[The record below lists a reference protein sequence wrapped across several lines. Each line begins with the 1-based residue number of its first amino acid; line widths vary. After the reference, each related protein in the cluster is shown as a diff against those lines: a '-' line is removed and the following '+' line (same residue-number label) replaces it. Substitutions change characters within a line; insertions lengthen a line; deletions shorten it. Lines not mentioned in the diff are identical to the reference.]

1 MQQAKLNLI
10 SKVDKTH
17 EYVED
22 LLTMMSDLSGKVDT
36 SAVLIDEN
44 KAFIIEKL
52 RAFQISITKELRQAT
67 EHLDLAA
74 YEASFNK
81 IEDDIVTV
89 FQDVGGIKQQIFTEQ
104 DELRKWR
111 HQMEIDLQL
120 FYEKYDTRIQEAGLS
135 DEER

>member
-1 MQQAKLNLI
+1 MQQAKHNLI

-52 RAFQISITKELRQAT
+52 RAF
-67 EHLDLAA
+67 
-74 YEASFNK
+74 
-81 IEDDIVTV
+81 
-89 FQDVGGIKQQIFTEQ
+89 
-104 DELRKWR
+104 
-111 HQMEIDLQL
+111 
-120 FYEKYDTRIQEAGLS
+120 
-135 DEER
+135 